1 LIKKPK
7 ILILDEATSA
17 LDPKSEVEVQEAIDK
32 IAKAGQGL
40 TIIIIA
46 HRLTTIASAD
56 NLLFFKSRSELVTAA
71 KGTPEYNE
79 IFEQL
84 KSISYAQ
91 GQEDFDED
99 DSDGDD

>member
-1 LIKKPK
+1 M
-7 ILILDEATSA
+7 
-17 LDPKSEVEVQEAIDK
+17 
-32 IAKAGQGL
+32 

-79 IFEQL
+79 IFEKL
-84 KSISYAQ
+84 KSISYAN
-91 GQEDFDED
+91 GDDDELEDSAEED
-99 DSDGDD
+99 DEI